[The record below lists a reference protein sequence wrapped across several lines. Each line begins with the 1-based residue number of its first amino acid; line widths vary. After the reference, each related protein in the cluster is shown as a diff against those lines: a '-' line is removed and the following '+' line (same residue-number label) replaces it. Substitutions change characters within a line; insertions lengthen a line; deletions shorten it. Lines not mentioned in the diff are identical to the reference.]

1 MPQSSPCDHHQ
12 SEQPRFDEYDAL
24 IFDMDGTLVDSMPL
38 HLAAWQKTSR
48 EFGFTCD
55 AQWLYEQGGVPSR
68 KIVAMLAQQQGLDL
82 DAEAV
87 ACRKTAHYVE
97 TIGQARPFPAMVELV
112 KAAHGRHP
120 MAIGTGSLHR
130 NADRILAQ
138 TGLAA
143 FIPVVVGADDVTAH
157 KPAPDTF
164 LLAAQQLGVAP
175 ADCLVFEDTQIGR
188 QAAHAAGMA
197 CVLVRDGTP
206 DWSSLSH
213 HRHSGRSYCCGSH
226 TCRTY
231 SAASALSSLLGAPRR
246 SS

>member
-1 MPQSSPCDHHQ
+1 MWQ
-12 SEQPRFDEYDAL
+12 EFNAL

-87 ACRKTAHYVE
+87 ARRKTAHYVE

-120 MAIGTGSLHR
+120 MAIGTGSLR
-130 NADRILAQ
+130 SNAVIILQQSGLGQYIQ
-138 TGLAA
+138 T
-143 FIPVVVGADDVTAH
+143 VVAADDVTQH
-157 KPAPDTF
+157 KPAPETF
-164 LLAAQQLGVAP
+164 LRAAQLLAVEP
-175 ADCLVFEDTQIGR
+175 RSCLVFEDTQIGC
-188 QAAHAAGMA
+188 QAALAAGMA
-197 CVLVRDGTP
+197 CVLVREGAP
-206 DWSSLSH
+206 DWATLVRPTSD
-213 HRHSGRSYCCGSH
+213 R
-226 TCRTY
+226 
-231 SAASALSSLLGAPRR
+231 
-246 SS
+246 

>member
-1 MPQSSPCDHHQ
+1 MDL
-12 SEQPRFDEYDAL
+12 QPFKAL

-38 HLAAWQKTSR
+38 HLAAWQAVGQ
-48 EFGFTCD
+48 EFGFVCD
-55 AQWLYEQGGVPSR
+55 LAWLYECGGIPSGR
-68 KIVAMLAQQQGLDL
+68 IALMIADRQQLDF
-82 DAEAV
+82 DPKAV
-87 ACRKTAHYVE
+87 A
-97 TIGQARPFPAMVELV
+97 AR
-112 KAAHGRHP
+112 KAALFAEQLPQVVPFAAMKHLVAGEFGRRP

-213 HRHSGRSYCCGSH
+213 
-226 TCRTY
+226 
-231 SAASALSSLLGAPRR
+231 P
-246 SS
+246 